1 MSIQQQ
7 KPSLGFQ
14 KLDFDETISQGSS
27 FDFERD
33 ENEERDLYKQMI
45 NEDREN
51 RRKELLDERYQ
62 STQSAAAKHEKFEKS
77 SSSYQRRNFIKAQ
90 QMKREDKD

>member
-14 KLDFDETISQGSS
+14 KIDFDETISQGSS

-33 ENEERDLYKQMI
+33 DLEERDLYRQMI
-45 NEDREN
+45 NEDKEN

-62 STQSAAAKHEKFEKS
+62 TTQSAAAKHEKFEKNG
-77 SSSYQRRNFIKAQ
+77 SSYQRRNFIKAQ